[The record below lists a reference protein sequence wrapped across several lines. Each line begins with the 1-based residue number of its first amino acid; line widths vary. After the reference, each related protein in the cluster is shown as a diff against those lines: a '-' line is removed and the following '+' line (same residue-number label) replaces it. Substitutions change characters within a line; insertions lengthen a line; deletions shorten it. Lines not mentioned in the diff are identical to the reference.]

1 MRIGLV
7 SAIIA
12 VALAWPTA
20 ALATLC
26 SSQLSFD
33 GAAVVLEG
41 VAQPGPSTP
50 DGTLTS
56 PAIFEVLRYVKGAGP
71 SRVEVH
77 TGITTSDGLLQVI
90 AGSIAPRAGET
101 WRILTTADTDLNEP
115 IPTVCTESVWLGGA
129 AAAPAGDDVVES
141 SGDTRAEASV
151 SRWAWALIA
160 VPAAISGIAWRRR
173 FESGSLRHP

>member
-7 SAIIA
+7 SALVA
-12 VALAWPTA
+12 VILALPTT

-56 PAIFEVLRYVKGAGP
+56 PATFEVLRYVKGTGP
-71 SRVEVH
+71 SNVDVH
-77 TGITTSDGLLQVI
+77 TGTTVENGMTQVI
-90 AGSIAPRAGET
+90 VGSIAPRAGET
-101 WRILTTADTDLNEP
+101 WRILATADTDLNEP
-115 IPTVCTESVWLGGA
+115 IPTVCTQSVRADGA
-129 AAAPAGDDVVES
+129 ALAGHDVVDS
-141 SGDTRAEASV
+141 SGDSRTEASV
-151 SRWAWALIA
+151 ARWVWILIA
-160 VPAAISGIAWRRR
+160 VPLAISGIAWRRR
-173 FESGSLRHP
+173 LESGAPRHP